1 MMCYLGLSQYRAAY
15 EDYDENE
22 NPYRGVNDYHSVV
35 VPSRQFPSL
44 EAELG
49 DVFARDFMRKM
60 GYDLKREIPIQ
71 EFKDA
76 VLDQDWRT

>member
-1 MMCYLGLSQYRAAY
+1 MCYLGLSQYRAAY

-22 NPYRGVNDYHSVV
+22 DPYHAVKDYHSLII
-35 VPSRQFPSL
+35 PSKKFPSL

-60 GYDLKREIPIQ
+60 RYDLTAEIPIQ

-76 VLDQDWRT
+76 VLNH